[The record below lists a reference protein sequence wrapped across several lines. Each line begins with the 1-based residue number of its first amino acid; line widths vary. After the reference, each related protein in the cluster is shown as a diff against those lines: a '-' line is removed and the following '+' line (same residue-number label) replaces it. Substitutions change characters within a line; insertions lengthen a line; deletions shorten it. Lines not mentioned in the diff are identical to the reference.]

1 MAARVD
7 VPVRRSLS
15 RLSLLAA
22 SAVLASTGLV
32 AVAAPVSAAQSGA
45 SPAVAAT
52 PASAA
57 PAGAGG
63 PQGGPLATEAD
74 GEIPALRT
82 ATSRTYRLQTGA
94 LQARLFDRPVN
105 HRDGSGGWVKNDNRI
120 TADGANPGRSRNTAN
135 SYRLSLPKDLAD
147 GPVTVEAAGAS
158 AGFALQDAKG
168 TATIAG
174 DTATYVDALPGVDLE
189 YQATDSG
196 VKETLILGAAD
207 APTAFV
213 FYASLSRGLKLAETA
228 DGGLVAR
235 DAAGADRLRFAP
247 PHVQDGSGSPAGFST
262 EATSLTLSGEASD
275 PTVTLSLDPGW
286 LADPA
291 RVFPVRLDPTFE
303 LSPVG
308 QTYLNSGG
316 TTTNYSG
323 ASTLRVGTDTA
334 GKRNH
339 ALIKF
344 DTSNVPRDIDVYR
357 ARLTADIA
365 AEDANADGI
374 TVQAKPLTRAWTAS
388 SATWNT
394 YDGTNP
400 WTTAGGDVGATT
412 ASRTHYAGNFNL
424 DLDLRTLATGW
435 VTGAAT
441 NHGVQLSSTS
451 TTTASSIAL
460 AKNGYSPLL
469 TIEYVNRTGDLPY
482 YTYSSKQLTDR
493 SELKV
498 NISNGN
504 LLLSEADVA
513 IAAPGVEHTVGRF
526 YNSRGTGS
534 FTGNL
539 PAYWSQSPGP
549 DESIWPVNEGAIHYG
564 PTGSA
569 VFWRENPDGTFTSAP
584 GSGAD
589 LAYDWNTGGYTR
601 TDRRT
606 GQEKTFDGFGALTS
620 VKDRNGN
627 VMSVS
632 FNAVTSTAGRKL
644 TLTHNGCNGLL
655 SGMTDNASRSWKYG
669 YDGFCEYLTSYTNP
683 AGKTTSY
690 GYDGQFGLLNQI
702 VTPGNRKTLVTYDSQ
717 ARVASVVQVTDTS
730 NNTGPTTT
738 YAYSATGGG
747 NGKTVVTDP
756 NGKATSYFYD
766 SAGRVTKATDAL
778 VRSRSSTF
786 NADNSIT
793 SAVDA
798 MSPAGT
804 SSFGFDSD
812 FRATDSTAAT
822 GVKSSL
828 RYAEPVGTVT
838 SRVAHW
844 QPSGSVDGN
853 GSDTSF
859 TYDSPGNLTK
869 TSTASANGAV
879 TASYTYNGPAGT
891 TATCGGKPGQV
902 CTATDGNNNTT
913 RYNYNTTGDLTKIDN
928 PAPLGDTSATYD
940 ALGRK
945 ASSTDGK
952 GQVTRYVYDALDRV
966 TQVRLS
972 GVTACTSTETGNGTC
987 VAYSYDND
995 GNRTSQVDQTG
1006 TTSYGYDSL
1015 SRQTSKTLPGQTAQ
1029 TLAYDATG
1037 NLTSISEA
1045 GGTTSYRYDAANQLI
1060 SLAELGGSCTTSPT
1074 SRCTTFGYNN
1084 NGVRTSTTYPTST
1097 ATTMSVTPDASGRVK
1112 QIRAVTGTTVQSDF
1126 SYTYT
1131 SSTGSD
1137 TALTRSRTDAV
1148 AGRTT
1153 SYDYKAG
1160 LNRLTDA
1167 VEKDS
1172 AGTQTAAWNYAY
1184 DNAGNRTSAT
1194 IGTSQ
1199 NSFGYNAAN
1208 QLISRNG
1215 STTGFAYDLN
1225 GNETAAVGATT
1236 RTAGSWNNKDQ
1247 LTSVTANGANVPFG
1261 YTGLSQ
1267 KERTSRAGTSF
1278 TTSPTGLATE
1288 TTGGATTSFI
1298 RDPNGTLIAMRSGGN
1313 SFYYLF
1319 DGLGS
1324 VVGLVNSS
1332 GSKVNSYSYDPYGI
1346 NRAKSEQVGNPYE
1359 FTGGYLDDVTGL
1371 YKMGHRYYD
1380 PMLGRFTQ
1388 TDPSGQDPHYT
1399 YAGND
1404 PAGSTDPT
1412 GLYTC
1417 RSANFGLAT
1426 ICDLDQ
1432 AETAEVAALAGSSAL
1447 ALSRIPLPPFLVA
1460 AVVAVSASASAA
1472 TLLLIGR
1479 CLTLKFGVTISSV
1492 GSNSCGD

>member
-1 MAARVD
+1 MAVRVD
-7 VPVRRSLS
+7 VPIRRSVS

-22 SAVLASTGLV
+22 SAVLASSGLV
-32 AVAAPVSAAQSGA
+32 AVAAPVSAAEPGA
-45 SPAVAAT
+45 SPAVAAP

-57 PAGAGG
+57 PSGAGG
-63 PQGGPLATEAD
+63 PRGGPLAAEAD

-82 ATSRTYRLQTGA
+82 ATSRTYRLKTGA

-105 HRDGSGGWVKNDNRI
+105 HRDASGGWVKNDNRI
-120 TADGANPGRSRNTAN
+120 SADSANPGRSRNTAN
-135 SYRLSLPKDLAD
+135 SYRLSLPKDLSD
-147 GPVTVEAAGAS
+147 GPVTVEAGGAS
-158 AGFALQDAKG
+158 VGFALQDADG
-168 TATIAG
+168 TATIAA
-174 DTATYVDALPGVDLE
+174 DTATYADALPGVDLE

-196 VKETLILGAAD
+196 VKETLILQAAD
-207 APTAFV
+207 APTGFV
-213 FYASLSRGLKLAETA
+213 FDTSLSRGLKLVETA

-247 PHVQDGSGSPAGFST
+247 PHVQDGSGSPGGFST
-262 EATSLTLSGEASD
+262 DATSLTLSGDASD
-275 PTVTLSLDPGW
+275 PTVTLSLDPAW

-303 LSPVG
+303 LSPAG

-323 ASTLRVGTDTA
+323 ASTLRVGTDTG

-412 ASRTHYAGNFNL
+412 ASRTHFAGNFNI
-424 DLDLRTLATGW
+424 DLDLRTLATDW

-451 TTTASSIAL
+451 TTAGSSIAL
-460 AKNGYSPLL
+460 GKNGFSPLL
-469 TIEYVNRTGDLPY
+469 TIEYVDRTGDLPY

-498 NISNGN
+498 NVSNGN

-549 DESIWPVNEGAIHYG
+549 DEFIWPVNEGAIHYG

-569 VFWRENPDGTFTSAP
+569 VFWREKPDGTFASAP

-589 LAYDWNTGGYTR
+589 LAYDWNPGGYIR
-601 TDRRT
+601 TDRQT
-606 GQEKTFDGFGALTS
+606 GQAKTFDGFGALTS

-627 VMSVS
+627 VMSTS
-632 FNAVTSTAGRKL
+632 FDAVTSTAGRKIA
-644 TLTHNGCNGLL
+644 LTHAGCNGLL
-655 SGMTDNASRSWKYG
+655 SGMADNASRSWSYG

-702 VTPGNRKTLVTYDSQ
+702 ITPGSRKTLITYDSQ
-717 ARVASVVQVTDTS
+717 ARVASVVQVTNTS

-766 SAGRVTKATDAL
+766 SAGRVTKTTDAL
-778 VRSRSSTF
+778 GRSRSASY
-786 NADNSIT
+786 NADNSVT

-804 SSFGFDSD
+804 SSFGFDGD
-812 FRATDSTAAT
+812 FRATDSTAPT
-822 GVKSSL
+822 GVKSTL

-838 SRVAHW
+838 SRVGHW

-853 GSDTSF
+853 GSDTSY
-859 TYDSPGNLTK
+859 TYDGPGNLTK
-869 TSTASANGAV
+869 TSTASPNGAV

-902 CTATDGNNNTT
+902 CTATDGNGNIT
-913 RYNYNTTGDLTKIDN
+913 RYSYNTTGDLIKIDN
-928 PAPLGDTSATYD
+928 PAPLGDTGATYD

-972 GVTACTSTETGNGTC
+972 GVTACTSTETGNGGC

-995 GNRTSQVDQTG
+995 GNRISQVDQTG

-1015 SRQTSKTLPGQTAQ
+1015 SRQTSKTLPGQSSQ

-1037 NLTSISEA
+1037 NLTSISDA
-1045 GGTTSYRYDAANQLI
+1045 GGTTSYRYDAANQLT
-1060 SLAELGGSCTTSPT
+1060 SLAEPGGSCTTSPT

-1097 ATTMSVTPDASGRVK
+1097 ATTLNVTPDASGRVK
-1112 QIRAVTGTTVQSDF
+1112 QIRAVTGTAVHSDF

-1131 SSTGSD
+1131 NSTGGD
-1137 TALTRSRTDAV
+1137 TALTRSRTDALT
-1148 AGRTT
+1148 GRTT
-1153 SYDYKAG
+1153 SYGHDT
-1160 LNRLTDA
+1160 LNRLTSA
-1167 VEKDS
+1167 VEKDG

-1194 IGTSQ
+1194 VGTSQ

-1225 GNETAAVGATT
+1225 GNETAAVGATA

-1247 LTSVTANGANVPFG
+1247 LTSVTAGGTAVPFA

-1267 KERTSRAGTSF
+1267 NERTSRAGTTF

-1298 RDPNGTLIAMRSGGN
+1298 RDPNGTLIALRSGGN

-1332 GSKVNSYSYDPYGI
+1332 GSKVNSYSYDAYGI
-1346 NRAKSEQVGNPYE
+1346 SRTKSEQVPNPYE
-1359 FTGGYLDDVTGL
+1359 YTGGYLDDATGL
-1371 YKMGHRYYD
+1371 YKFGIRYYD
-1380 PMLGRFTQ
+1380 PTLGRFTQ
-1388 TDPSGQDPHYT
+1388 TDPTGQDPHYT
-1399 YAGND
+1399 YAGNSPCSFKD
-1404 PAGSTDPT
+1404 PSGATHESGNTTDCVLAAV
-1412 GLYTC
+1412 GAVA
-1417 RSANFGLAT
+1417 SAVGFIG
-1426 ICDLDQ
+1426 
-1432 AETAEVAALAGSSAL
+1432 ALAAAPASGGTTLLVGGTL
-1447 ALSRIPLPPFLVA
+1447 AAGTI
-1460 AVVAVSASASAA
+1460 ASAA
-1472 TLLLIGR
+1472 SIRRG
-1479 CLTLKFGVTISSV
+1479 
-1492 GSNSCGD
+1492 CG

>member
-1 MAARVD
+1 MAARVG
-7 VPVRRSLS
+7 VQAGRSLS
-15 RLSLLAA
+15 RLSLM
-22 SAVLASTGLV
+22 SITAVLASS
-32 AVAAPVSAAQSGA
+32 AVVPFAAPVSAVEPAARPAQEAAPQAAQSDPDRPRKG
-45 SPAVAAT
+45 PRAA
-52 PASAA
+52 
-57 PAGAGG
+57 
-63 PQGGPLATEAD
+63 QAD
-74 GEIPALRT
+74 GEIPELRT
-82 ATSRTYRLQTGA
+82 ATSRTYRLKTGA

-105 HRDGSGGWVKNDNRI
+105 HRDGSGGWAKNDNRI
-120 TADGANPGRSRNTAN
+120 GEDSANPGRVRNTAN
-135 SYRLSLPKDLAD
+135 SYRLSLPKELAD

-158 AGFALQDAKG
+158 VGFALQDADG
-168 TATIAG
+168 TATISA
-174 DTATYVDALPGVDLE
+174 DTATYPDALPGVDLE

-196 VKETLILGAAD
+196 VKETLILQAAT

-213 FYASLSRGLKLAETA
+213 FDTALSRGLSLAETA

-247 PHVQDGSGSPAGFST
+247 PHVQDGSGSPGGFST

-291 RVFPVRLDPTFE
+291 RVFPVRLDPTYE
-303 LSPVG
+303 LSPAG

-323 ASTLRVGTDTA
+323 ASTLRVGTDTG

-394 YDGTNP
+394 YDGSNA

-412 ASRTHYAGNFNL
+412 ASRTHFAGNINI
-424 DLDLRTLATGW
+424 DLDLRSLATDW

-441 NHGVQLSSTS
+441 NHGVHLSSTS
-451 TTTASSIAL
+451 TTTGSSIAL

-469 TIEYVNRTGDLPY
+469 TIEYVDRTGDLPY

-498 NISNGN
+498 NVSNGN

-534 FTGNL
+534 FTNNL
-539 PAYWSQSPGP
+539 PAFWSQSPGP
-549 DESIWPVNEGAIHYG
+549 DEFIWPVTGGAIHYG

-569 VFWRENPDGTFTSAP
+569 IFWKEHPDGTFSSAA

-589 LAYDWNTGGYTR
+589 LVYPDPWNTGR
-601 TDRRT
+601 LLLTDRRS
-606 GQEKTFDGFGALTS
+606 GQVKTFDSGELTS

-632 FNAVTSTAGRKL
+632 YDAVTSTAGRKV
-644 TLTHNGCNGLL
+644 TLTHTGCNGLL
-655 SGMTDNASRSWKYG
+655 SGMTDDASRSWSYG
-669 YDGFCEYLTSYTNP
+669 YDSWCEYLTSYTNP
-683 AGKTTSY
+683 AGETTSY
-690 GYDGQFGLLNQI
+690 GYAGTGLLSEI
-702 VTPGNRKTLVTYDSQ
+702 VTPGGRKTLITYDSQ
-717 ARVASVVQVTDTS
+717 ARVARVVQVTDTA

-738 YAYSATGGG
+738 YAYTATGGG

-766 SAGRVTKATDAL
+766 SAGRVTKVTDAL
-778 VRSRSSTF
+778 GRSRSATF
-786 NADNSIT
+786 NADHSVT
-793 SAVDA
+793 TAVDA

-812 FRATDSTAAT
+812 FRATDSTAPT

-838 SRVAHW
+838 SRVGHW

-859 TYDSPGNLTK
+859 TYDTPGNLTE
-869 TSTASANGAV
+869 TSTAAPDGAV
-879 TASYTYNGPAGT
+879 TVSYTYNGPAGT

-902 CTATDGNNNTT
+902 CTATDGNGNTT
-913 RYNYNTTGDLTKIDN
+913 RYSYNSTGDLIKIDN

-987 VAYSYDND
+987 VAYSYDKD

-1015 SRQTSKTLPGQTAQ
+1015 SRQTSKTLPGQSSQ
-1029 TLAYDATG
+1029 TLVYDPAG
-1037 NLTSISEA
+1037 NLTSISDA

-1060 SLAELGGSCTTSPT
+1060 SLAEPGGSCTTSPT

-1097 ATTMSVTPDASGRVK
+1097 ATTMNVTPDASGRVK
-1112 QIRAVTGTTVQSDF
+1112 QIRAVTGSTVQSDF

-1131 SSTGSD
+1131 SSTGGD
-1137 TALTRSRTDAV
+1137 TALTRSRTDAL

-1153 SYDYKAG
+1153 SYGYDT
-1160 LNRLTDA
+1160 LNRLTSA
-1167 VEKDS
+1167 VEKDG
-1172 AGTQTAAWNYAY
+1172 AGTQTAAWNYGY

-1215 STTGFAYDLN
+1215 STSGFAYDLN
-1225 GNETAAVGATT
+1225 GNEAAAVGATS

-1247 LTSVTANGANVPFG
+1247 LTSVTANGTAVPFA

-1267 KERTSRAGTSF
+1267 NERTSRGGTSF

-1288 TTGGATTSFI
+1288 TTDGATISFI
-1298 RDPNGTLIAMRSGGN
+1298 RDPNGTLIALRSGGS

-1332 GSKVNSYSYDPYGI
+1332 GVKVNSYSYDPYGI
-1346 NRAKSEQVGNPYE
+1346 SRAKSEQVANPFEY
-1359 FTGGYLDDVTGL
+1359 TGGYLDDTTGL
-1371 YKMGHRYYD
+1371 YKLGIRYYD
-1380 PMLGRFTQ
+1380 PTLGRFTQ
-1388 TDPSGQDPHYT
+1388 PDPTGQDPHYT
-1399 YAGND
+1399 YAGNN
-1404 PAGSTDPT
+1404 PCNYTDPSGASVLGFLQGCGAGAALVYQHALAT
-1412 GLYTC
+1412 SAVFGPQAGGVILAGGCVAGGLL
-1417 RSANFGLAT
+1417 AEGFGL
-1426 ICDLDQ
+1426 
-1432 AETAEVAALAGSSAL
+1432 
-1447 ALSRIPLPPFLVA
+1447 
-1460 AVVAVSASASAA
+1460 
-1472 TLLLIGR
+1472 
-1479 CLTLKFGVTISSV
+1479 
-1492 GSNSCGD
+1492 

>member
-7 VPVRRSLS
+7 VPARRSLS

-22 SAVLASTGLV
+22 SAVLASSGLV
-32 AVAAPVSAAQSGA
+32 SVAAPASAASAVSPAAA
-45 SPAVAAT
+45 SPAA
-52 PASAA
+52 PAA

-63 PQGGPLATEAD
+63 PQGGPRATEAD

-82 ATSRTYRLQTGA
+82 ATSRTYRLKTGA

-105 HRDGSGGWVKNDNRI
+105 HRDGSGGWAKNDNRI
-120 TADGANPGRSRNTAN
+120 GEDSANPGRVRNTAN
-135 SYRLSLPKDLAD
+135 SYRLSLPKELGD
-147 GPVTVEAAGAS
+147 GPVMVEAAGAS
-158 AGFALQDAKG
+158 VGFSLQDADG
-168 TATIAG
+168 TATIER
-174 DTATYVDALPGVDLE
+174 DTATYDDALPGVDLE

-196 VKETLILGAAD
+196 VKETLILQAAA

-213 FYASLSRGLKLAETA
+213 FDTSLSRGLRLAETA
-228 DGGLVAR
+228 DGGL
-235 DAAGADRLRFAP
+235 AALDGAGVERLRFAP
-247 PHVQDGSGSPAGFST
+247 PHVQDASGSPGGFST
-262 EATSLTLSGEASD
+262 EATSLTLSGPASD
-275 PTVTLSLDPGW
+275 PTVTLSLDPAW

-291 RVFPVRLDPTFE
+291 RVFPVRLDPTYE
-303 LSPVG
+303 LSPAG

-323 ASTLRVGTDTA
+323 ASTLRVGTDTG

-357 ARLTADIA
+357 ARLTADIT

-394 YDGTNP
+394 YDGSNA

-412 ASRTHYAGNFNL
+412 ASATHWAGNFNI
-424 DLDLRTLATGW
+424 DLDLRSLATDW
-435 VTGAAT
+435 VTGAVV

-451 TTTASSIAL
+451 TTTGSSIAL
-460 AKNGYSPLL
+460 AKNGFSPLL
-469 TIEYVNRTGDLPY
+469 TIEYVDRTGDRPY

-498 NISNGN
+498 NVSNGN

-513 IAAPGVEHTVGRF
+513 IPAPGVEHTVGRF

-539 PAYWSQSPGP
+539 PAYWTQSPGP
-549 DESIWPVNEGAIHYG
+549 DEFIWPVNDGAIHYG

-569 VFWRENPDGTFTSAP
+569 IFWRYTDLDGTTFASAA

-589 LAYDWNTGGYTR
+589 LSYDLTTGLYTR
-601 TDRRT
+601 TDRRS
-606 GQEKTFDGFGALTS
+606 GEVKTFDGFGELTS

-627 VMSVS
+627 VMSVG
-632 FNAVTSTAGRKL
+632 FDAVTSTAGRKL
-644 TLTHNGCNGLL
+644 TLAHTGCNGLL
-655 SGMTDNASRSWKYG
+655 SGMTDDASRSWSYG
-669 YDGFCEYLTSYTNP
+669 YDSWCEYLTSYTNP
-683 AGKTTSY
+683 AGETTSY
-690 GYDGQFGLLNQI
+690 GYAGTGLLSEI
-702 VTPGNRKTLVTYDSQ
+702 VTPGGRKTLITYDGQ
-717 ARVASVVQVTDTS
+717 GRALSVKQVTDTA

-756 NGKATSYFYD
+756 NGNATSYFYD
-766 SAGRVTKATDAL
+766 SAGRVIKATDAL
-778 VRSRSSTF
+778 GRSRSATL
-786 NADNSIT
+786 NADNSVT

-812 FRATDSTAAT
+812 FRATDSTAPT
-822 GVKSSL
+822 GVKSTL
-828 RYAEPVGTVT
+828 RYAEAVGTVT

-853 GSDTSF
+853 GSDTSY
-859 TYDSPGNLTK
+859 TYDGPGNLTE
-869 TSTASANGAV
+869 TSTAAPDGAV

-902 CTATDGNNNTT
+902 CTATDGNNNIT
-913 RYNYNTTGDLTKIDN
+913 RYSYNTTGDLTNIDN

-952 GQVTRYVYDALDRV
+952 GQVTRYVYDALDRI

-1006 TTSYGYDSL
+1006 TTSYGYDAL
-1015 SRQTSKTLPGQTAQ
+1015 SRQTSKALPGQSSQ
-1029 TLAYDATG
+1029 TLTYDATG
-1037 NLTSISEA
+1037 NLTSISDPS
-1045 GGTTSYRYDAANQLI
+1045 GTTSYRYDAANQLI
-1060 SLAELGGSCTTSPT
+1060 SLAEPGGSCTTSPT

-1084 NGVRTSTTYPTST
+1084 NGLRTSTSYPTTT
-1097 ATTMSVTPDASGRVK
+1097 ATTMSVTPDGSGRVK
-1112 QIRAVTGTTVQSDF
+1112 QIRAVTGSTVQSDF

-1131 SSTGSD
+1131 SSTGGD

-1153 SYDYKAG
+1153 SYGYDT
-1160 LNRLTDA
+1160 LNRLTSA
-1167 VEKDS
+1167 VEKDG

-1194 IGTSQ
+1194 IGTTQ

-1215 STTGFAYDLN
+1215 STSGFSYDAN

-1247 LTSVTANGANVPFG
+1247 LTAVTAGGTSTPFA

-1267 KERTSRAGTSF
+1267 NERTSRGSTSF

-1288 TTGGATTSFI
+1288 TTDGATTSFI
-1298 RDPNGTLIAMRSGGN
+1298 RDPNGTLIAMRNGDS

-1346 NRAKSEQVGNPYE
+1346 NRAKTEQVPNPFEY
-1359 FTGGYLDDVTGL
+1359 TGGYLDDQTGL
-1371 YKMGHRYYD
+1371 YKFGIRYYD
-1380 PMLGRFTQ
+1380 PTLGRFTQ
-1388 TDPSGQDPHYT
+1388 LDPTGQDPHYT
-1399 YAGND
+1399 YARNNPCNYSD
-1404 PAGSTDPT
+1404 PSGASVLGFLQGCGAGAALVYQHALATSAVFGPQAGGVILAGGCVAG
-1412 GLYTC
+1412 GLL
-1417 RSANFGLAT
+1417 AEGFGL
-1426 ICDLDQ
+1426 
-1432 AETAEVAALAGSSAL
+1432 
-1447 ALSRIPLPPFLVA
+1447 
-1460 AVVAVSASASAA
+1460 
-1472 TLLLIGR
+1472 
-1479 CLTLKFGVTISSV
+1479 
-1492 GSNSCGD
+1492 